1 MVSLGLMTTKPLIL
15 ITNDDG
21 IDSQGLWA
29 VVEALLPLGELLVV
43 APDRQWSG
51 AGRSMPHHVTGS
63 ITSAGRE
70 IQGQYIRAYA
80 VDATPALAVVH
91 GLLELAER
99 KPALLVSGINYGENI
114 STEVTISGTVGA
126 ALEAAT
132 EDIPALAISLAM
144 PISQHL
150 TGDDAVDYSAAQAF
164 AARFARLLLRRQMP
178 YDVDVLNVNVPQ
190 GATPE
195 TPWRLARLLRRR
207 YFEPTAPDRNNGGT
221 ARPGY
226 QLMRTPAAT
235 EPDSDVHLLIA
246 QGFVT
251 VTPLSLDM
259 TSRVDFGQLEE
270 LLVSFDRM

>member
-1 MVSLGLMTTKPLIL
+1 MEKPLIF

-51 AGRSMPHHVTGS
+51 AGRSMPHHVTGCL
-63 ITSAGRE
+63 TPADRE
-70 IQGQYIRAYA
+70 IQGQWVRAYA

-91 GLLELAER
+91 GLLELTDR
-99 KPALLVSGINYGENI
+99 KPDLLVSGINYGENL

-126 ALEAAT
+126 ALEAAS
-132 EDIPALAISLAM
+132 EAIPALAISLAM

-150 TGDDAVDYSAAQAF
+150 TGGAAVDYTAAQAF
-164 AARFARLLLRRQMP
+164 AVRFSRLLLERRMP
-178 YDVDVLNVNVPQ
+178 FDVDVLNINLPCDAV
-190 GATPE
+190 PE
-195 TPWRLARLLRRR
+195 TPWRLARLLRQR
-207 YFEPTAPDRNNGGT
+207 YFEPTAPERSNGGS

-226 QLMRTPAAT
+226 RLMNTSLAM
-235 EPDSDVHLLIA
+235 EPNSDVHLLIA

-259 TSRVDFGQLEE
+259 TSRVDFGE
-270 LLVSFDRM
+270 LAALIASSDLV